1 MGLSRDSV
9 GIKSVDCGLEIRKR
23 QEDDKVIA
31 LAGNPNVGKSTVFNE
46 MTGMNQHT
54 GNWPGKTVANAQ
66 GYANDGEQG
75 YVMVD
80 IPGCYSLMAHSTEEE
95 VARDFICFENPDA
108 VIVVCDATCLER
120 NLNLVLQILEA
131 NRRAVVCVNLMDE
144 AKKKSISIRFDV
156 LEERLGVPVIGTA
169 ARSGK
174 GLEQIY
180 EGLKHV
186 LELNKRLESARYME
200 VVEGEYAETE
210 AVDVEMEAVVEAEVE
225 DVEVE
230 AVAEAEDVEMEAV
243 VEAEVEDVEVEAEAE
258 AEAEETENAEA
269 KMKIEEAGSKEAEEA
284 EEAETVKE
292 AEAETK
298 NIAARD
304 IEARNMEAAAENV
317 NDIENEVRKTAEKA
331 ADRRFDEN
339 PAPRILIR
347 YPEYIEAA
355 IARLTPV
362 VRKTAGEG
370 VNIRWLCARLLD
382 SNENLMEAVRKYL
395 APVAES
401 LEVSSLLAE
410 IREEW
415 KERGITQKRVS
426 DDMASVFVR
435 KAEFICRG
443 AVVYENQKYDKKDRL
458 LDRLFTS
465 KATGFPIMFLI
476 LLGVFWLTIT
486 GANYPSELL
495 STGLFWVED
504 RISELFLAIGMPV
517 LVNDLLVH
525 GVYRVLAWVISVMLP
540 PMAIFFPLFTLLEDF
555 GYLPRVAF
563 NLDRCFK
570 RCAACGKQALTMC
583 MGFGCNAAGIIGCRI
598 IDSPRERLIAMIT
611 NNFVPCNGRFPT
623 MIAII
628 TMFFVG
634 SAAGAFSSVLS
645 AAILAGVIVLG
656 VLMTLLI
663 SKILSATVLKGVPS
677 SFTLE
682 LPPYRKPQIGKVIVR
697 SIFDRTLF
705 VLGRAIVVAAPAGLI
720 IWLMANI
727 SVGDATLLAH
737 CSGFL
742 DPFAQVIGMDG
753 VILLAFILGFPAN
766 EIVVPIIIMAYM
778 AEGSLLDI
786 SDLSVLRDLL
796 VSHGWTWITAVSTML
811 FSLMHWPCSTTCL
824 TIKKETQSVKWTV
837 ASFLVPTVT
846 GIVVCFLFTTIA
858 RAFL

>member
-1 MGLSRDSV
+1 M
-9 GIKSVDCGLEIRKR
+9 
-23 QEDDKVIA
+23 
-31 LAGNPNVGKSTVFNE
+31 
-46 MTGMNQHT
+46 
-54 GNWPGKTVANAQ
+54 ANAQ

-284 EEAETVKE
+284 EEAEAAETVKE

>member
-80 IPGCYSLMAHSTEEE
+80 IPGCYSLMAHSSEEE

-186 LELNKRLESARYME
+186 LELNKRLESARNME

-210 AVDVEMEAVVEAEVE
+210 AVDVEGVEM
-225 DVEVE
+225 
-230 AVAEAEDVEMEAV
+230 EAEDVEMEA
-243 VEAEVEDVEVEAEAE
+243 EVEAEGVEMEAVAEAAESVKETE
-258 AEAEETENAEA
+258 AEA
-269 KMKIEEAGSKEAEEA
+269 
-284 EEAETVKE
+284 
-292 AEAETK
+292 K

-304 IEARNMEAAAENV
+304 IEASNMEAAESEAENV
-317 NDIENEVRKTAEKA
+317 KDIESEVRKTAEKA

-362 VRKTAGEG
+362 VRKMAGEG

-395 APVAES
+395 TPVAES

-517 LVNDLLVH
+517 LLNDLLVH

-634 SAAGAFSSVLS
+634 SAAGAFSSVMS

>member
-9 GIKSVDCGLEIRKR
+9 GIKSVDCGLEIKKR
-23 QEDDKVIA
+23 REDDKVIA

-66 GYANDGEQG
+66 GYTSDGDQG

-131 NRRAVVCVNLMDE
+131 SENVVVCVNLMDE
-144 AKKKSISIRFDV
+144 AKKKSITVRFDV
-156 LEERLGVPVIGTA
+156 LEQRLGVPVIGTA

-180 EGLKHV
+180 EGLSRV
-186 LELNKRLESARYME
+186 LGLKRSQSEDE
-200 VVEGEYAETE
+200 VPI
-210 AVDVEMEAVVEAEVE
+210 
-225 DVEVE
+225 
-230 AVAEAEDVEMEAV
+230 
-243 VEAEVEDVEVEAEAE
+243 
-258 AEAEETENAEA
+258 TENH
-269 KMKIEEAGSKEAEEA
+269 
-284 EEAETVKE
+284 
-292 AEAETK
+292 
-298 NIAARD
+298 
-304 IEARNMEAAAENV
+304 
-317 NDIENEVRKTAEKA
+317 
-331 ADRRFDEN
+331 
-339 PAPRILIR
+339 APRIIIR

-355 IARLTPV
+355 IARLTPA
-362 VRKTAGEG
+362 VRRAAGDR
-370 VNIRWLCARLLD
+370 VNVRWLSARLLD
-382 SNENLMEAVRKYL
+382 SNDNLMEAVRKYL
-395 APVAES
+395 VPVAES
-401 LEVSSLLAE
+401 EEILSLLEE
-410 IREEW
+410 IRSDW
-415 KERGITQKRVS
+415 GERGITQKRVS
-426 DDMASVFVR
+426 DDMASVFIR

-443 AVVYENQKYDKKDRL
+443 AVVFENQTYNKKDRV

-504 RISELFLAIGMPV
+504 RLGELFLSAGMPAV
-517 LVNDLLVH
+517 LNDLLVH

-634 SAAGAFSSVLS
+634 SSAGAFSSVLS
-645 AAILAGVIVLG
+645 SAILAGVIVLG

-682 LPPYRKPQIGKVIVR
+682 LPPYRRPQIGKVIVR

-705 VLGRAIVVAAPAGLI
+705 VLGRAIAVAAPAGLI

-727 SVGDATLLAH
+727 TVGDATLLAA

-742 DPFAQVIGMDG
+742 DPFARVIGMDG

-846 GIVVCFLFTTIA
+846 GIVVCFLFTTVA

>member
-9 GIKSVDCGLEIRKR
+9 GIKSVDCGLEIKKR
-23 QEDDKVIA
+23 REDDKVIA

-66 GYANDGEQG
+66 GYASDGEQG

-144 AKKKSISIRFDV
+144 AKKKSITIRFDV

-180 EGLKHV
+180 EGLNRV
-186 LELNKRLESARYME
+186 LELKR
-200 VVEGEYAETE
+200 
-210 AVDVEMEAVVEAEVE
+210 EMVEAE
-225 DVEVE
+225 
-230 AVAEAEDVEMEAV
+230 
-243 VEAEVEDVEVEAEAE
+243 EVEAEEATE
-258 AEAEETENAEA
+258 AKVAAEAEEAV
-269 KMKIEEAGSKEAEEA
+269 EAEKS
-284 EEAETVKE
+284 V
-292 AEAETK
+292 
-298 NIAARD
+298 
-304 IEARNMEAAAENV
+304 
-317 NDIENEVRKTAEKA
+317 
-331 ADRRFDEN
+331 DRRFAEN

-355 IARLTPV
+355 IARLTPAV
-362 VRKTAGEG
+362 KKTAGEG

-395 APVAES
+395 TPVAES
-401 LEVSSLLAE
+401 EEVSSLLME

-415 KERGITQKRVS
+415 QERGISQKQVS
-426 DDMASVFVR
+426 DDMASVFIR
-435 KAEFICRG
+435 KAEFLCRG
-443 AVVYENQKYDKKDRL
+443 AVVFENQTYDKKDRL

-495 STGLFWVED
+495 SSGLFWLED
-504 RISELFLAIGMPV
+504 RISDLFLAAGMPV
-517 LVNDLLVH
+517 VLNDLLVH

-682 LPPYRKPQIGKVIVR
+682 LPPYRKPQIGKVVVR

-705 VLGRAIVVAAPAGLI
+705 VLGRAIAVAAPAGLI

-742 DPFAQVIGMDG
+742 DPFARVIGMDG

-766 EIVVPIIIMAYM
+766 EIVVPIIIMAYL

-824 TIKKETQSVKWTV
+824 TIKKETQSVKWTI

-846 GIVVCFLFTTIA
+846 GIVVCFLFTTAA
-858 RAFL
+858 RMLV